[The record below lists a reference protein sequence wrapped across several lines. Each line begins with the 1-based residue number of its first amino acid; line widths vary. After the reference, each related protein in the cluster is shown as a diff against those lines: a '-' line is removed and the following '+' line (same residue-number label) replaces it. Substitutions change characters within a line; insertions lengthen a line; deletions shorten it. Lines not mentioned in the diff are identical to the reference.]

1 MTSSNLWRLLFESAV
16 LTLRIGFIVFLLG
29 SVALLGCNLSDTAGS
44 ADPIT
49 NLPSTTIPDVGDSG
63 AESDQSDAAIESDV
77 PDATVE
83 TNPTQDQLD
92 AFFDANGGR
101 AAFPESYVSIIETL
115 LLAEDDVVA
124 QDYTKARQRIDAL
137 LVRYPL
143 ADSAWWDGVNLFGLN
158 VGTPVGYYG
167 IRMLSDLANFGLKN
181 AAAPVAELEPLELTV
196 VVVTCAQGT
205 RPANRELT
213 EAESVT
219 LTIDPRL
226 AANDYAVIHQSL
238 RLFAEYTLAITQGRR
253 RLVTRIVEQ
262 ETCADVQFSAIPN
275 TTAGVSGLADASQ
288 AALQAT
294 RDDRQLRTTTDLWW
308 VIYPSNVPT
317 APVFADAEFI
327 TGGMGLY
334 GDAAL
339 FIVDDLWLLRTPP
352 HLGMQ
357 VYDDVQR
364 RVYLPQWLQHEFFH
378 HLFRAYPALGL
389 EAAGHQWFDRST
401 WPADFV
407 GTYEPD
413 YYSESLNKRFQDV
426 DPPLSETLRTRPVDV
441 SALVPADF
449 VGSYKRLPV
458 ENDYHDVRVTFD
470 GTTLAWTNAANVAW
484 PLFWADGL
492 LQTDATCPYGEQD
505 IVVKAQ
511 MNGATL
517 DIQALNFTG
526 EDYVRQ

>member
-1 MTSSNLWRLLFESAV
+1 MTF
-16 LTLRIGFIVFLLG
+16 RIGFAVFAL
-29 SVALLGCNLSDTAGS
+29 STIALLGCNIGDSDS
-44 ADPIT
+44 AVPIAQI
-49 NLPSTTIPDVGDSG
+49 PSNTTPDAGDSG
-63 AESDQSDAAIESDV
+63 VDTDLSDVSNESDV
-77 PDATVE
+77 PDATDE
-83 TNPTQDQLD
+83 IDQTQDQLN

-101 AAFPESYVSIIETL
+101 AAFPEAYVSIIETL

-124 QDYTKARQRIDAL
+124 HDYAKARQRIDAL
-137 LVRYPL
+137 LFRYPL
-143 ADSAWWDGVNLFGLN
+143 NDPAWWDGTNLFGLN

-167 IRMLSDLANFGLKN
+167 IRMLSDLANFGIKN
-181 AAAPVAELEPLELTV
+181 AAVPVAELEPLQLTV

-213 EAESVT
+213 ESESVT

-226 AANDYAVIHQSL
+226 AADNYVVIHQSL
-238 RLFAEYTLAITQGRR
+238 RLFSEYTLAITQGRR
-253 RLVTRIVEQ
+253 NLVTRIVEQ

-275 TTAGVSGLADASQ
+275 TTAGVSGIADASR

-294 RDDRQLRTTTDLWW
+294 RDDTELRTSTDLWW

-317 APVFADAEFI
+317 APVFADAEFV

-352 HLGMQ
+352 HLGNQ

-389 EAAGHQWFDRST
+389 EAAGHQWFDRDT
-401 WPADFV
+401 WPSDFV
-407 GTYEPD
+407 GSYEPD

-426 DPPLSETLRTRPVDV
+426 DPPLWETLRTRPLDV

-449 VGSYKRLPV
+449 VGAYKRLPV
-458 ENDYHDVRVTFD
+458 ENGYHEVGITFD
-470 GTTLAWTNAANVAW
+470 GTTLTWANAANVAW
-484 PLFWADGL
+484 PLFWANGL
-492 LQTDATCPYGEQD
+492 LQTDATSPYGDQD

-517 DIQALNFTG
+517 DIQALNFLG